1 MTRLPALGPRGEGW
15 LAAQL
20 GLILFVG
27 YAPQLDGAPAWGGP
41 AATLT
46 TVIGISLVT
55 LGVALAVIAAWQLAE
70 ARALT
75 ALPFPRAHGE
85 LVQAG
90 AYRYVRHPIYS
101 GIELATLGWGL
112 AYASPLALLGGAALF
127 AVLAMKAAREEA
139 WLAARYPD
147 YAAYRLRTKRLMPGL
162 Y

>member
-27 YAPQLDGAPAWGGP
+27 YAPQLDGAPAWGGST
-41 AATLT
+41 ATLT
-46 TVIGISLVT
+46 AVLGTALGA
-55 LGVALAVIAAWQLAE
+55 LGVALAVTAAWQLAE

-75 ALPFPRAHGE
+75 ALPLPRAHGE
-85 LVQAG
+85 LVRAG

-101 GIELATLGWGL
+101 GIELAAIDWGL
-112 AYASPLALLGGAALF
+112 AHGSPMALLGAAALF
-127 AVLAMKAAREEA
+127 TVLAMKAAREEA

-147 YAAYRLRTKRLMPGL
+147 YAAYRLRTKRLIPGL